1 MSTRVNPTWLSELLD
16 HSERFIE
23 PLDHNCRRYCNCPPG
38 FTGDL
43 CERPV
48 CATNPCNSGGTC
60 LSSKT
65 GPGFLCLCALGFKE

>member
-1 MSTRVNPTWLSELLD
+1 MEITSIQVSPAKKC
-16 HSERFIE
+16 
-23 PLDHNCRRYCNCPPG
+23 PRYCNCPPG

-65 GPGFLCLCALGFKE
+65 GPGFLCLCALGYKE